1 MQQQRRRG
9 CRALREQRV
18 VGAAN
23 TRGSGCS
30 IDWGGSES
38 GSVLSQ
44 RLRGARVLCLLRR
57 LHPPVTLR
65 QSESVRQKLLH
76 KSVPQ
81 LPISPSTHCTPVSG
95 VNFGWSAGDEPPP
108 PPLSPS
114 APQSPVT
121 LFLPPV
127 VGVNFGCRSRRSN
140 EGPCQVRS
148 CSCDARRRRL
158 FRPARRRRC
167 RQRRCVFTCLCVC
180 VCAYVLVSAAP
191 DLWCTFAIELVPPGG
206 FWGPVLV
213 FFSPVSW
220 GKGFIR
226 EDV

>member
-1 MQQQRRRG
+1 MKQWQIGLKQFIRKIYIPFSNGHLKTITSPRLMKCEAPQMQNIFPIIKFEWAPKPLSRARRFACTCSGGCMQQQRRRG

-95 VNFGWSAGDEPPP
+95 VNFGW
-108 PPLSPS
+108 
-114 APQSPVT
+114 
-121 LFLPPV
+121 
-127 VGVNFGCRSRRSN
+127 
-140 EGPCQVRS
+140 
-148 CSCDARRRRL
+148 
-158 FRPARRRRC
+158 
-167 RQRRCVFTCLCVC
+167 
-180 VCAYVLVSAAP
+180 
-191 DLWCTFAIELVPPGG
+191 
-206 FWGPVLV
+206 
-213 FFSPVSW
+213 
-220 GKGFIR
+220 
-226 EDV
+226 

>member
-1 MQQQRRRG
+1 MKCKAPQVRNIFSNYQIRSPCRALAALRACTCSGGCMQQQRRRG

-108 PPLSPS
+108 PPLSPLGAAITCDFVFAAGCLS
-114 APQSPVT
+114 EFWMPQSP
-121 LFLPPV
+121 
-127 VGVNFGCRSRRSN
+127 
-140 EGPCQVRS
+140 Q
-148 CSCDARRRRL
+148 
-158 FRPARRRRC
+158 
-167 RQRRCVFTCLCVC
+167 Q
-180 VCAYVLVSAAP
+180 
-191 DLWCTFAIELVPPGG
+191 
-206 FWGPVLV
+206 
-213 FFSPVSW
+213 
-220 GKGFIR
+220 
-226 EDV
+226 